1 MSSYKNPLFLRLAIA
16 SYRGGIKTIAK
27 FFEKVNSTLNSC
39 DIHCQIEIGENSIFM
54 HSGKG
59 CVIHEATKIGN
70 NVRIFHNVTIGCKW
84 SDNQL
89 EKEYAPVIEDN
100 VMIGAGAVILGN
112 VRIGKNS
119 IIGANSVVN
128 HDVEMNTVVAGIRA
142 RVIKRE

>member
-1 MSSYKNPLFLRLAIA
+1 MRL
-16 SYRGGIKTIAK
+16 
-27 FFEKVNSTLNSC
+27 
-39 DIHCQIEIGENSIFM
+39 Q
-54 HSGKG
+54 
-59 CVIHEATKIGN
+59 KIGN

-128 HDVEMNTVVAGIRA
+128 HDVEMNTVVAGIPA

>member
-27 FFEKVNSTLNSC
+27 LFEKVNSTLNSC

-70 NVRIFHNVTIGCKW
+70 NVRIFHNVTIG
-84 SDNQL
+84 
-89 EKEYAPVIEDN
+89 
-100 VMIGAGAVILGN
+100 AGAVILGN

-128 HDVEMNTVVAGIRA
+128 HDVEMNTVVAGIPA